1 MMVGRIISKV
11 FFDNHTNY
19 NDLNH
24 YVGGF
29 KKKIAVDK
37 PPYAPS
43 MACLGRNQFHS
54 WWNNN
59 VKRSW
64 LYTFGSYQIS
74 SLKYIWWWKIY
85 PYTQTFGSKC
95 LAKNLKWQNYLVPY
109 YNQTIQKTWKQVRG
123 WTCSKCNYFS
133 TNRSSS
139 IKLWTHL

>member
-11 FFDNHTNY
+11 FFDNHTNS

-54 WWNNN
+54 
-59 VKRSW
+59 
-64 LYTFGSYQIS
+64 
-74 SLKYIWWWKIY
+74 
-85 PYTQTFGSKC
+85 
-95 LAKNLKWQNYLVPY
+95 
-109 YNQTIQKTWKQVRG
+109 
-123 WTCSKCNYFS
+123 
-133 TNRSSS
+133 
-139 IKLWTHL
+139 